1 MSEQIAI
8 FGATSGIAEQTAR
21 RYAERGAE
29 LFLFAR
35 NREKAEAVANDCRVR
50 GASSAEVIEADL
62 AKPGGHAKLI
72 QNLRA
77 SAPNLRK
84 VLVAYGTLPD
94 QEKVQDDYG
103 EIRAAFKVNA
113 LSVISLLTEL
123 LNTHSSSEP
132 LTVGVITSVAG
143 DRGRKSN
150 YVYGA
155 AKGALS
161 LYLQGLRNRHFGSS
175 VKIVDIRPGFVD
187 TPMTAHLEK
196 GPLFASAEKVAA
208 GIVKALDR
216 GGDIVYLPWFWRW
229 IMLIIRSIPETIFKR
244 LSI

>member
-1 MSEQIAI
+1 M
-8 FGATSGIAEQTAR
+8 
-21 RYAERGAE
+21 
-29 LFLFAR
+29 
-35 NREKAEAVANDCRVR
+35 
-50 GASSAEVIEADL
+50 
-62 AKPGGHAKLI
+62 
-72 QNLRA
+72 
-77 SAPNLRK
+77 
-84 VLVAYGTLPD
+84 
-94 QEKVQDDYG
+94 
-103 EIRAAFKVNA
+103 
-113 LSVISLLTEL
+113 ISLLTEL

-161 LYLQGLRNRHFGSS
+161 LYLQGLRNRYYGSS